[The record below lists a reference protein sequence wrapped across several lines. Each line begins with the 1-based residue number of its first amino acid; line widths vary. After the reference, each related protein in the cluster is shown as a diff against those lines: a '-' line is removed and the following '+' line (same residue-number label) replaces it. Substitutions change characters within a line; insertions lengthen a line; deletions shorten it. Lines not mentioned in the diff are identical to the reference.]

1 MFWLNLQIIAGWKRR
16 RCPATNSHPKDT
28 RIAGLALLSAVV
40 RLAHYPAQA
49 LLDAKTHR
57 KKMTHDFT
65 YSGIITCGHCGCSMV
80 AELKK
85 GRYVS
90 SHCTN
95 GKGTKCPEPYTR
107 EEILTKELTGVR
119 GEPIVRHPGWIH
131 GTGPQKT
138 RQPLREPAGRSN
150 IGSCINCRHVSCASL
165 RSPHGRL
172 WPSARRRRC

>member
-85 GRYVS
+85 GRYVPRS
-90 SHCTN
+90 
-95 GKGTKCPEPYTR
+95 
-107 EEILTKELTGVR
+107 EEHTSEL
-119 GEPIVRHPGWIH
+119 
-131 GTGPQKT
+131 
-138 RQPLREPAGRSN
+138 
-150 IGSCINCRHVSCASL
+150 
-165 RSPHGRL
+165 
-172 WPSARRRRC
+172 